1 MLSGVPD
8 LWFVLDSEGRYR
20 EVSDADH
27 PSMVCRWHDAY
38 GRHFEEVVPPE
49 VGHLAKETLLRA
61 QASGQVEVMRY
72 QLELNDG
79 SRRVFEARIAP
90 MANGHWLYITRDV
103 TDQQR
108 ALAELAE
115 SEARYARVVRGTSDG
130 VWEYTPGTSDNYLS
144 PRWKALLGYA
154 DHELENRNETFFS
167 LLHPD
172 DRARVDAA
180 ACAHFEVGTP
190 YDVEIRLRARDG
202 TYRWYRSR
210 GQAERDA
217 DGRPV
222 RMSGA
227 MTDITEQRAAALERQ
242 RLGERLRL
250 ATSAGGIG
258 IWEANPA
265 LHQLEWDDQT
275 RALFGGGD
283 DSASNPVA
291 LYQAAVSRPE
301 RQRLRR
307 WMRDLFVAGVAP
319 SIEFEVQ
326 PPGSTPRWLACKGTL
341 VRDDVGRP
349 RSMTGVVWDI
359 TEQRRTHARLL
370 DYRNRLS
377 DLTHR
382 LLVQEK
388 LTAIHLAQALHDQI
402 GQTLAA
408 IRYSPEFLQLG
419 ERDAASGHGA
429 ARANSLVGL
438 LDQAIGE
445 VRQVLVDLRPPFL
458 DEHGLAAAL
467 DNELRSRLPTRRSI
481 DRLLDVDPRLADMR
495 WPGAVEFAMFMI
507 AREAV
512 SNSLKHAQATVV
524 QVSVTGAADWL
535 RLEVTDDGH
544 GIAAEALGPLP
555 GHLGLVGMRERALA
569 IGAHLDIQSTSGQ
582 GTTVTVRWPNPCAT
596 GADGAA
602 P

>member
-1 MLSGVPD
+1 M
-8 LWFVLDSEGRYR
+8 
-20 EVSDADH
+20 
-27 PSMVCRWHDAY
+27 
-38 GRHFEEVVPPE
+38 
-49 VGHLAKETLLRA
+49 
-61 QASGQVEVMRY
+61 
-72 QLELNDG
+72 
-79 SRRVFEARIAP
+79 
-90 MANGHWLYITRDV
+90 
-103 TDQQR
+103 
-108 ALAELAE
+108 
-115 SEARYARVVRGTSDG
+115 
-130 VWEYTPGTSDNYLS
+130 
-144 PRWKALLGYA
+144 
-154 DHELENRNETFFS
+154 
-167 LLHPD
+167 
-172 DRARVDAA
+172 
-180 ACAHFEVGTP
+180 
-190 YDVEIRLRARDG
+190 
-202 TYRWYRSR
+202 
-210 GQAERDA
+210 
-217 DGRPV
+217 
-222 RMSGA
+222 
-227 MTDITEQRAAALERQ
+227 
-242 RLGERLRL
+242 
-250 ATSAGGIG
+250 
-258 IWEANPA
+258 
-265 LHQLEWDDQT
+265 
-275 RALFGGGD
+275 
-283 DSASNPVA
+283 
-291 LYQAAVSRPE
+291 
-301 RQRLRR
+301 
-307 WMRDLFVAGVAP
+307 
-319 SIEFEVQ
+319 
-326 PPGSTPRWLACKGTL
+326 
-341 VRDDVGRP
+341 
-349 RSMTGVVWDI
+349 
-359 TEQRRTHARLL
+359 
-370 DYRNRLS
+370 
-377 DLTHR
+377 
-382 LLVQEK
+382 QEK

-544 GIAAEALGPLP
+544 GIAEQALGPLP

>member
-1 MLSGVPD
+1 MKIVTALGDTRWVRTIGLPRHDGEGRIVALHGAFMDIHERKETELRLMRSEAALRAARERASAVLSGVPD
-8 LWFVLDSEGRYR
+8 LWFVLDSEGRYC

-265 LHQLEWDDQT
+265 LHKLEWDDQT

-291 LYQAAVSRPE
+291 LYQVAVSRPE

-307 WMRDLFVAGVAP
+307 WMQDLFVAGVAP
-319 SIEFEVQ
+319 SIEFEGAAARVDAALAGLQGHPRARRRRAPALDDRRRVGHHRAAAHPCPPAGLPQ
-326 PPGSTPRWLACKGTL
+326 PP
-341 VRDDVGRP
+341 VGP
-349 RSMTGVVWDI
+349 DP
-359 TEQRRTHARLL
+359 
-370 DYRNRLS
+370 
-377 DLTHR
+377 
-382 LLVQEK
+382 
-388 LTAIHLAQALHDQI
+388 
-402 GQTLAA
+402 
-408 IRYSPEFLQLG
+408 SPAGAG
-419 ERDAASGHGA
+419 EADGHPPGPGA
-429 ARANSLVGL
+429 A
-438 LDQAIGE
+438 
-445 VRQVLVDLRPPFL
+445 
-458 DEHGLAAAL
+458 
-467 DNELRSRLPTRRSI
+467 
-481 DRLLDVDPRLADMR
+481 
-495 WPGAVEFAMFMI
+495 
-507 AREAV
+507 
-512 SNSLKHAQATVV
+512 
-524 QVSVTGAADWL
+524 
-535 RLEVTDDGH
+535 
-544 GIAAEALGPLP
+544 
-555 GHLGLVGMRERALA
+555 
-569 IGAHLDIQSTSGQ
+569 
-582 GTTVTVRWPNPCAT
+582 
-596 GADGAA
+596 
-602 P
+602 